1 MEMRADVQV
10 TNLNYHKSEK
20 KKSVFEGGGPAASEE
35 GISTLSPD
43 KSSSLIFSPISVSAC
58 TNPAVSSIATCSPLA
73 EHVQSVRPACPPAH
87 VRRNVV
93 PKLSPPRALSSE
105 KLNGVADD
113 NGSGES
119 ARASCE
125 SEGIG
130 RETFGGKAQ
139 VLRAISPI

>member
-1 MEMRADVQV
+1 MRADVQV
-10 TNLNYHKSEK
+10 TNLNYHNSGK
-20 KKSVFEGGGPAASEE
+20 KKSIFEGGGPAASEE

-43 KSSSLIFSPISVSAC
+43 KSSSLIFRPISVSAC
-58 TNPAVSSIATCSPLA
+58 TNPAVSVQSVLA
-73 EHVQSVRPACPPAH
+73 EHAQSFHPVCPPPH

-93 PKLSPPRALSSE
+93 PKLSPPPHALSSE
-105 KLNGVADD
+105 KLSGLAAD

-119 ARASCE
+119 ARTSCE

-130 RETFGGKAQ
+130 TETFGGKAQ